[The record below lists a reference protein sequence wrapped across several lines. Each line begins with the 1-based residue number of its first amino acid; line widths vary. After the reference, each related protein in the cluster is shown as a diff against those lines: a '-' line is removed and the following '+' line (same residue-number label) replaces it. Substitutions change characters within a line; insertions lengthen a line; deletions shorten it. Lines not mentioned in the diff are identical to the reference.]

1 MDRQAGIQQIRKSC
15 DIIAAEML
23 KLHPAVRALNDK
35 PAQDDLMKALF
46 QLTVDLETVKKRTLK
61 LEKQEDTPE
70 M

>member
-23 KLHPAVRALNDK
+23 RIHPAVRALNDK
-35 PAQDDLMKALF
+35 PTQDDLMKALY
-46 QLTVDLETVKKRTLK
+46 QLTVDLETVKKRILK